1 MDWVRNAARFSTAT
15 NDIHRVESTEL
26 SLGRIMQGRIEDVT
40 AVGQAAPAV
49 REQTEQIGRSR
60 SVRDAYRRL
69 YRFMAITDAL
79 SISFALLLAYEIRF
93 HLRAPQADTIV
104 LLLVSP
110 LALLVVYGVFHLYDA
125 YRYSAAEEFRRILL
139 AISLVLGAFLFL
151 DFWSKADYSRTWA
164 ALSWA
169 FVTVAALSSRRLWH
183 GKITRDKARG
193 KLAFPTLIVGTN
205 AEAQHLSALMQ
216 HPSFGFLPIGMIAT
230 AAREADQEDLPVLG
244 TVTEL
249 REVIRTVG
257 AECVFA
263 ASSAI
268 TTDEM
273 KHVAKA
279 VRLEGVQV
287 RVTATLPEVLSSRV
301 AVQSLGGVTALSLRP
316 VRLTG
321 TQTVLKRAFDVVV
334 AGLGTILLSPLLLI
348 LAAAVKLTS
357 SGPVLYRQTRVG
369 QRGRPFTMLKFRTM
383 QVGADA
389 MIETLRQEHQV
400 DSLMFKMVNDPRV
413 TGVGRRLRKFS
424 LDELPQLINVIKG
437 EMSLVGPRPPLPEE
451 VTRYEDW
458 QFDRLEVPPGIS
470 GLWQVSGRSDLSF
483 DDCVRLDLF
492 YIENWSLAYDLYILA
507 KTIPVLVSKR
517 GAY

>member
-1 MDWVRNAARFSTAT
+1 
-15 NDIHRVESTEL
+15 
-26 SLGRIMQGRIEDVT
+26 MQGEIDDAGGISHASPRPVPDQRDD
-40 AVGQAAPAV
+40 GL
-49 REQTEQIGRSR
+49 QTGEGIQRRR

-69 YRFMAITDAL
+69 YRWIALTDAL
-79 SISFALLLAYEIRF
+79 SIIAGLSLAFAIRKPQPNLDSLASFASLGVEYVRFLVIAPFALVIAYGF
-93 HLRAPQADTIV
+93 
-104 LLLVSP
+104 
-110 LALLVVYGVFHLYDA
+110 FHLYDA
-125 YRYSAAEEFRRILL
+125 YRYAPAEEFRRIIL
-139 AISLVLGAFLFL
+139 AVSVVLGTIICLE
-151 DFWSKADYSRTWA
+151 FWAKGDLSRTWV

-169 FVTVAALSSRRLWH
+169 FVTVGALATRRMWH
-183 GKITRDKARG
+183 AQIGREKVNGR
-193 KLAFPTLIVGTN
+193 LAFPTIIVGTN
-205 AEAQHLSALMQ
+205 EEAEHLSMLMER
-216 HPSFGFLPIGMIAT
+216 PSFGFRAIGMIAT
-230 AAREADQEDLPVLG
+230 SSRHADGPDLPVLG
-244 TVTEL
+244 SIADL

-257 AECVFA
+257 AECVFVA
-263 ASSAI
+263 ASAMSP
-268 TTDEM
+268 DEM

-279 VRLEGVQV
+279 VRLEGVEV

-301 AVQSLGGVTALSLRP
+301 AVQSIGGVTALSLRP

-321 TQTVLKRAFDVVV
+321 AQAAMKRAFDIAV
-334 AGLGTILLSPLLLI
+334 AGLGTILVSPLLLA
-348 LAAAVKLTS
+348 LAVAVKTTS

-383 QVGADA
+383 HVGADS
-389 MIETLRQEHQV
+389 MVDSLRQEHGV
-400 DSLMFKMVNDPRV
+400 EGLMFKMANDPRV
-413 TGVGRRLRKFS
+413 TRIGRILRKYS

-458 QFDRLEVPPGIS
+458 QFDRLEAPPGIS

-507 KTIPVLVSKR
+507 KTVPVLLSKR